1 MAKYEYAIDAE
12 VPVRVTLTVA
22 DLNVICD
29 VLARS
34 LTDDKDAKSALWQR
48 QDLSKEMEEIRM
60 EALASIRNCFDYRL
74 SALIDA

>member
-29 VLARS
+29 VLTRS
-34 LTDDKDAKSALWQR
+34 LTDDNDAKSALWQR

-60 EALASIRNCFDYRL
+60 EALTSIRNHFDYNL
-74 SALIDA
+74 SRMIDG